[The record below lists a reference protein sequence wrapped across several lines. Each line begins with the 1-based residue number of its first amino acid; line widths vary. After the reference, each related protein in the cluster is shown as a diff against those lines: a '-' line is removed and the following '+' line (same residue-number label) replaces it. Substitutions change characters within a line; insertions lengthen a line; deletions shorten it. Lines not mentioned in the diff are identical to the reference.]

1 MTATLFILK
10 FIIWAAVAYGITQ
23 IVVDSMLFEKIRR
36 RVMLR
41 SPFIG
46 SLIHC
51 MLCTGVWVS
60 FILSTFL
67 WSPSETLFFYDVVN
81 VESMAKL
88 QYKVMYMDHGDFE
101 SAMTS
106 LGFTVLNFFASCKFM
121 FYDGMI
127 GSTVVWFMYVV
138 ERRWLSGIK
147 IKQQE

>member
-1 MTATLFILK
+1 MTGTLFILK
-10 FIIWAAVAYGITQ
+10 FILWAATAYGITQ
-23 IVVDSMLFEKIRR
+23 IIVDSTIFEKIRR

-41 SPFIG
+41 SPFFG

-88 QYKVMYMDHGDFE
+88 QYKVMYMDRGDFE
-101 SAMTS
+101 SAVSS
-106 LGFTVLNFFASCKFM
+106 LMFTVREFFISGEFM

-127 GSTVVWFMYVV
+127 GSTIVWFMYVI
-138 ERRWLSGIK
+138 ERRWLAGIK